1 MHGIWM
7 EYAWNMHG
15 ICMEY
20 AANHRFPS
28 FSRLSETYHFLIQ
41 NLSIRLISALGVPR
55 SRFAFLDT
63 VEKVKNTHV
72 LALADENLSFSDE
85 NVDFLACRAEWA
97 SPASHEY

>member
-1 MHGIWM
+1 MAEDVGGYTDLVVKFNFVTKSHVEGI
-7 EYAWNMHG
+7 ADHVG
-15 ICMEY
+15 RPAVPRRRR

-63 VEKVKNTHV
+63 VEKVRKYKC
-72 LALADENLSFSDE
+72 F
-85 NVDFLACRAEWA
+85 R
-97 SPASHEY
+97 PR